1 MIIHRMI
8 QKAVNPVSS
17 NPYEVLGINENAS
30 DEEVKKAYREMVKKY
45 HPDQYGNN
53 PLSELAE
60 EKIKEI
66 KKEEKEADGAVLD
79 ELIKDITVLSTAVEY
94 MEHQTEYLENMKE
107 TRRVNPVII
116 APYIYENMLGGRLD
130 YSMNIVSL
138 YVFVTLILLMNGAF
152 AYEKKDNMT
161 MVIRSGAKGRTF
173 FAVRKLLIE
182 SVLTILIGAGVYG
195 YFYYKVLCVYHLTGI
210 DNSILCLEMMKDFPI
225 DITIRQYLIWG
236 VLWKILFM
244 WTGTMVITF
253 ISLVLR
259 EQAALLVSLLILVPH
274 VLYLLNFKFFQYFSV
289 IIPMNTWQMWRI
301 YPKKIIYAVYLWAF
315 FIGGFA
321 AYGIIKKWSINTK
334 LR

>member
-1 MIIHRMI
+1 
-8 QKAVNPVSS
+8 
-17 NPYEVLGINENAS
+17 
-30 DEEVKKAYREMVKKY
+30 
-45 HPDQYGNN
+45 
-53 PLSELAE
+53 
-60 EKIKEI
+60 
-66 KKEEKEADGAVLD
+66 
-79 ELIKDITVLSTAVEY
+79 
-94 MEHQTEYLENMKE
+94 
-107 TRRVNPVII
+107 
-116 APYIYENMLGGRLD
+116 
-130 YSMNIVSL
+130 
-138 YVFVTLILLMNGAF
+138 
-152 AYEKKDNMT
+152 
-161 MVIRSGAKGRTF
+161 
-173 FAVRKLLIE
+173 
-182 SVLTILIGAGVYG
+182 
-195 YFYYKVLCVYHLTGI
+195 
-210 DNSILCLEMMKDFPI
+210 MMKDFPI

>member
-1 MIIHRMI
+1 
-8 QKAVNPVSS
+8 
-17 NPYEVLGINENAS
+17 
-30 DEEVKKAYREMVKKY
+30 
-45 HPDQYGNN
+45 
-53 PLSELAE
+53 
-60 EKIKEI
+60 
-66 KKEEKEADGAVLD
+66 
-79 ELIKDITVLSTAVEY
+79 
-94 MEHQTEYLENMKE
+94 
-107 TRRVNPVII
+107 
-116 APYIYENMLGGRLD
+116 
-130 YSMNIVSL
+130 
-138 YVFVTLILLMNGAF
+138 
-152 AYEKKDNMT
+152 MT